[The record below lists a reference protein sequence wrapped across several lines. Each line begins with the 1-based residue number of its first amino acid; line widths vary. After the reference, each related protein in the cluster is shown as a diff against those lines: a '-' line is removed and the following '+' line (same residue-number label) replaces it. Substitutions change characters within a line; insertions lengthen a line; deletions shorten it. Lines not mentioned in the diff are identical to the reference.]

1 MPVKT
6 VGESEYCGRRQ
17 ESHRAR
23 LRYRRRIG
31 KKGDAMT
38 PMARLLAMILLG
50 IAGPA
55 GLVHAADYPSKPVRW
70 IVPYTPAGTT
80 DVLARIVA
88 QWLTDKMGQQF
99 IVENRPGAGN
109 NLGTEYVVNAA
120 PDGYTMLLVNPANGI
135 NATLYK
141 NLNFNF
147 VRDIAPVAGLVRTP
161 NVMEV
166 TPSLPVK
173 TVAEFIA
180 YCKANPGKVNMASSG
195 SGTSVHLSGEL
206 FKSMTG
212 CDMVHVPYK
221 GAGPALIDL
230 MGGQVQV
237 IFDNLPSSVGHIKGG
252 KVRALAVTSAEREP
266 SMPKLPT
273 VAETVPGYEATAWF
287 GIGMPKNTPRDII
300 DKVNAEVNRALAD
313 PQMRARLAELGGT
326 PIAGTPEDF
335 GKIITAETAKWGKVV
350 TSSGAKVE

>member
-1 MPVKT
+1 VT
-6 VGESEYCGRRQ
+6 RC
-17 ESHRAR
+17 
-23 LRYRRRIG
+23 L
-31 KKGDAMT
+31 
-38 PMARLLAMILLG
+38 RLLAATLLG
-50 IAGPA
+50 IAAPF
-55 GLVHAADYPSKPVRW
+55 GLARAADYPTKPVHFV
-70 IVPYTPAGTT
+70 VPYTPAGTT

-88 QWLTDKMGQQF
+88 QWLSDKMGQQF

-109 NLGTEYVVNAA
+109 NLGTEYVINAA

-147 VRDIAPVAGLVRTP
+147 VRDIAPVAGIVRTP

-252 KVRALAVTSAEREP
+252 KIRALAVTSAEREP
-266 SMPKLPT
+266 SMPNLPT

-287 GIGMPKNTPRDII
+287 GIGMPKNTPRDVI

-313 PQMRARLAELGGT
+313 PQMRARLAELGGK
-326 PIAGTPEDF
+326 PIPGTPDDF
-335 GKIITAETAKWGKVV
+335 GKTIAAETAKWEKVV

>member
-1 MPVKT
+1 METT
-6 VGESEYCGRRQ
+6 VT
-17 ESHRAR
+17 R
-23 LRYRRRIG
+23 LH
-31 KKGDAMT
+31 
-38 PMARLLAMILLG
+38 RLLACSLL
-50 IAGPA
+50 AAAAFAAPA
-55 GLVHAADYPSKPVRW
+55 QAQTSYPTRPVTW
-70 IVPYTPAGTT
+70 IVPYPPAGTT

-88 QWLTDKMGQQF
+88 QWLSEKMGQQF
-99 IVENRPGAGN
+99 IVENKPGAGN
-109 NLGTEYVVNAA
+109 NLGVQHVVNAP

-141 NLNFNF
+141 NLSFNF
-147 VRDIAPVAGLVRTP
+147 IRDIAPVAGLIRTP

-166 TPSLPVK
+166 PPSFPAK

-180 YCKANPGKVNMASSG
+180 HCKANPGKINMASSG

-212 CDMVHVPYK
+212 CDMLHVPYK

-230 MGGQVQV
+230 MGGQVHV
-237 IFDNLPSSVGHIKGG
+237 LFDNLPSSIGHIKSG
-252 KVRALAVTSAEREP
+252 KLRALAVTSAEREP
-266 SMPKLPT
+266 SLPHLPT

-287 GIGMPKNTPRDII
+287 GIGMPKGTPRAII

-313 PQMRARLAELGGT
+313 PKMRERLAELGGK

-335 GKIITAETAKWGKVV
+335 GKVIAAETAKWEKVV
-350 TSSGAKVE
+350 NASGAKVE

>member
-1 MPVKT
+1 MHPLLRLCAFAALCLAAAAPV
-6 VGESEYCGRRQ
+6 
-17 ESHRAR
+17 A
-23 LRYRRRIG
+23 
-31 KKGDAMT
+31 
-38 PMARLLAMILLG
+38 
-50 IAGPA
+50 
-55 GLVHAADYPSKPVRW
+55 HAADYPTRPVKFV
-70 IVPYTPAGTT
+70 VPYPPAGTT

-88 QWLTDKMGQQF
+88 QWLSEKMGQSF
-99 IVENRPGAGN
+99 VVENKPGAGN
-109 NLGTEYVVNAA
+109 NLGVDFVVNAP

-141 NLNFNF
+141 NLTFNF
-147 VRDIAPVAGLVRTP
+147 IRDIAPVAGIVRTP

-180 YCKANPGKVNMASSG
+180 YCKANPGKLNMASSG

-212 CDMVHVPYK
+212 CDMLHVPYK

-230 MGGQVQV
+230 MGGQVHV
-237 IFDNLPSSVGHIKGG
+237 IFDNLPSSVGHIKSG
-252 KVRALAVTSAEREP
+252 KLRALGVTSQEREP
-266 SMPKLPT
+266 SLPGVPT
-273 VAETVPGYEATAWF
+273 VGETVPGYEATAWF
-287 GIGMPKNTPRDII
+287 GIGMPKGTPREFI

-313 PQMRARLAELGGT
+313 PKFQARMAELGGK

-335 GKIITAETAKWGKVV
+335 GRVIAAETAKWEKVV
-350 TSSGAKVE
+350 NASGAKVE